1 MNIILIHFYIIFK
14 QKYLRHIMKK
24 IFAIVALV
32 MTLMISVSCGNRSA
46 KQVGAEAE
54 EAVELVGAAADSV
67 VVDSTAVAPEVVAE

>member
-1 MNIILIHFYIIFK
+1 
-14 QKYLRHIMKK
+14 
-24 IFAIVALV
+24 

-67 VVDSTAVAPEVVAE
+67 VVDSTVVAPEVVAE

>member
-1 MNIILIHFYIIFK
+1 
-14 QKYLRHIMKK
+14 MKK

-46 KQVGAEAE
+46 KQTEAE